1 MDVKTYNPKKVI
13 IALGSHVVSGYADD
27 SFISIE
33 SSGDG
38 TTMKV
43 GCDGS
48 VNRSVSPNQAYS
60 IKLALQQNSPTSAY
74 LNKRYAMDQ
83 ENGDGHFP
91 IIIKDI
97 MGKEQLSSDV
107 AWVTKPAS
115 WGRGKEATNREWE
128 LACGEGKFA
137 EN

>member
-27 SFISIE
+27 SFITIE

-48 VNRSVSPNQAYS
+48 VNRSVSPNRHTALNLHFSRILLQVLTS
-60 IKLALQQNSPTSAY
+60 IRDTPWI
-74 LNKRYAMDQ
+74 RRMEMD
-83 ENGDGHFP
+83 
-91 IIIKDI
+91 ISL
-97 MGKEQLSSDV
+97 LSSK
-107 AWVTKPAS
+107 TS
-115 WGRGKEATNREWE
+115 WEKSS
-128 LACGEGKFA
+128 FPQM
-137 EN
+137 